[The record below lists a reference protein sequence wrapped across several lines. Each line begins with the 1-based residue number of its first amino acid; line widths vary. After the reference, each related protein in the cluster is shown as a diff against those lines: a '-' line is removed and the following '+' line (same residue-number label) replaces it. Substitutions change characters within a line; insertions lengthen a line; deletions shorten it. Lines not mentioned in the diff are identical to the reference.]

1 MRSPAPSKEE
11 LNLITMIIDRSLLS
25 GLEFNCY
32 QVEINTH
39 ESKSWAVAKTN
50 LVKPE
55 ITFYRNSR
63 RMGRSPY
70 IYSYVSNCI
79 YTLNSSRH
87 ITIAISTNNG
97 QNRRFSPVGKSDFE
111 FRFKSVLR
119 GVKIIGYKLSYEH
132 MYEGLISPF

>member
-1 MRSPAPSKEE
+1 M
-11 LNLITMIIDRSLLS
+11 
-25 GLEFNCY
+25 
-32 QVEINTH
+32 
-39 ESKSWAVAKTN
+39 AKAN

-79 YTLNSSRH
+79 YTFAVRH
-87 ITIAISTNNG
+87 IAIAISANNG
-97 QNRRFSPVGKSDFE
+97 QNRRFSPVGKSDFQ
-111 FRFKSVLR
+111 FQFKSVLR
-119 GVKIIGYKLSYEH
+119 GVKIIGYKFLYEH